1 MHPVLAVGVDDQRR
15 RLIVVSADSNGR
27 AAAMVQADIQ
37 AAVDSVRV
45 LVCRPAIV
53 ALTRQGYEHDPKQI
67 RQAILGGAGAFM
79 QHWTEALNAAPPD
92 TPMSD
97 DSIDAVREAVTRVDL
112 RMGLCPVVLDD
123 FSLDEIEGICSGRNP
138 DDTRGILQRLHL
150 LQYFFPS
157 PDQLALGLIERG
169 APTPSGLLSNLEA
182 APHLGHPYASPELM
196 SPASLPDVVEAL
208 QERGLVVEG
217 EMSLEVTPAG
227 NTIRSSVRFKPREGL
242 VSKLLNRVSVTLS
255 LKDFLG
261 RP

>member
-1 MHPVLAVGVDDQRR
+1 MPTQTSAFWDQLLRAVETEPRPAIEICGASGLVHPVLDSGSRVRPAIEICGASGLVHPVLAVGVDDQRR

-97 DSIDAVREAVTRVDL
+97 DSIDAVREAV
-112 RMGLCPVVLDD
+112 
-123 FSLDEIEGICSGRNP
+123 
-138 DDTRGILQRLHL
+138 
-150 LQYFFPS
+150 
-157 PDQLALGLIERG
+157 
-169 APTPSGLLSNLEA
+169 
-182 APHLGHPYASPELM
+182 
-196 SPASLPDVVEAL
+196 
-208 QERGLVVEG
+208 
-217 EMSLEVTPAG
+217 
-227 NTIRSSVRFKPREGL
+227 
-242 VSKLLNRVSVTLS
+242 
-255 LKDFLG
+255 
-261 RP
+261 